1 MQVSP
6 SRVRATMCRMDTPA
20 LELAAQR
27 HREAADAL
35 AAARTDLEIVAVQA
49 LREGGAEGERTVAEL
64 TGWSPAQLREIVA
77 RVERR
82 DGPA

>member
-1 MQVSP
+1 
-6 SRVRATMCRMDTPA
+6 MCRMDVPA

-49 LREGGAEGERTVAEL
+49 LREGGEDGERTVAEL
-64 TGWSPAQLREIVA
+64 TGWSPAELRELVA
-77 RVERR
+77 RADRGE
-82 DGPA
+82 GPAA